1 MHQTKWYESIV
12 YIAYAVMLIVAILLN
27 VFAGEGVSIA
37 NIIVTV
43 AMFIITLIIFVSC
56 DKNSFKP
63 AAAIADDL
71 AAACEKMER
80 DALREHTFLYDKYRN
95 ENEELFND
103 KILKEEYSDFVFEL
117 DRIEQSA
124 LPYYKCSIE
133 DYINYDL
140 MDYVLHRNILNQ
152 VAPAM
157 TGLGIL
163 GTFIGL
169 ALGLNSFNTGS
180 TLEIANSIQPLM
192 NGIKVAFHTSIY
204 GMVFSLVFNYS
215 LRKRVEAAEH
225 AVRKFVNEYKKY
237 VLPDTAND
245 GFNRLIELQ
254 QEQTGVIS
262 RLSTEGVE
270 NLSREI
276 GVILTPHFD
285 RLDSTIE
292 SFADH
297 ATKNQL
303 ESLSVIVNAFVSEM
317 NKSLDDTFRKL
328 SEQSYASVAAQKE
341 SEAKVREL
349 LETTG
354 GAVDNIAKVQKGSE
368 ELTALMIKYVADINI
383 MHETMVK
390 DIEKLN
396 ALAENDKALLKKQ
409 DQTAQALV
417 SRSVLTDSTVKALD
431 QRIKAQQEL
440 LDGLN
445 QTIAYSY
452 ANVDKNFEKAANAIE
467 DLTDTLQ
474 QIREAERYRKRG
486 LFRK

>member
-1 MHQTKWYESIV
+1 MHQTKWYETIV
-12 YIAYAVMLIVAILLN
+12 YTAYVIMLIVAILLN
-27 VFAGEGVSIA
+27 VFAGGGLSAA

-43 AMFIITLIIFVSC
+43 VMFILTLIIFITC

-63 AAAIADDL
+63 AAAMADDL
-71 AAACEKMER
+71 LAACEKMER

-95 ENEELFND
+95 DNEEIFTD
-103 KILKEEYSDFVFEL
+103 KTLKEEYSDFVFEL
-117 DRIEQSA
+117 DRIEQTA

-180 TLEIANSIQPLM
+180 TAEIANSIQPLM

-215 LRKRVEAAEH
+215 LRRRVEDAEH
-225 AVRKFVNEYKKY
+225 AVRKFVNDYKKY

-254 QEQTGVIS
+254 QEQTAVIS
-262 RLSTEGVE
+262 SLATEGAK
-270 NLSREI
+270 NFSREMEN
-276 GVILTPHFD
+276 VLRPQFD
-285 RLDSTIE
+285 RFDNTIND
-292 SFADH
+292 FANQ
-297 ATKNQL
+297 ATRNQL
-303 ESLSVIVNAFVSEM
+303 DSLSVIVNSFIAEM
-317 NKSLDDTFRKL
+317 NKSLDDAFRKL
-328 SEQSYASVAAQKE
+328 SESAYAAMAAQKE
-341 SEAKVREL
+341 NEKRISEMI
-349 LETTG
+349 TSTG
-354 GAVDNIAKVQKGSE
+354 GAVDNLSRLQKSSA
-368 ELTALMIKYVADINI
+368 ELTALMVKYVSDVNI
-383 MHETMVK
+383 MHETVLK
-390 DIEKLN
+390 NIEKLN
-396 ALAENDKALLKKQ
+396 TLTENDKELLKKQ

-417 SRSVLTDSTVKALD
+417 SRSVLTDASVKALD
-431 QRIKAQQEL
+431 ERIKAQQEIL
-440 LDGLN
+440 EGIN
-445 QTIAYSY
+445 YTISYSY